1 MNDHLK
7 RLEDMVSL
15 YLAGESRP
23 TADAIRQVIADLRQ
37 SPLFTGRVSDDE
49 AETLARWVEEKHGIS
64 MGLGAVVDAVDF
76 KPWLLDAKLNGLIE
90 PYYWDRYSRL
100 LAKNGMPPGVVR
112 STDEVTDK
120 ILDRLGDPRDL
131 SNWSRRGMVVGHV
144 QSGKTANYTGLV
156 CKAADAG
163 YRLIIVIAGI
173 HNNLR
178 NQTQARIDE
187 GFIGRDTARLAS
199 RDKDKR
205 QKIIGVGNFDQR
217 HFPVSLTNTIKDFNK
232 ATATTN
238 TSSASQMNV
247 PMVLVIKKNS
257 STLKN
262 LIEWLQEWSVSA
274 GSQMVEFP
282 MLLIDDEA
290 DNASI
295 NIKHGREEVA
305 RINGQIRELLSLF
318 RRSCY
323 VGYTAT
329 PFANIFIDPD
339 REDDVFKQDLF
350 PRHFIIGLDAPTNY
364 FGAHKIFVEN
374 RDTHVRYIE
383 DNEEI
388 FPVSHAIGHEF
399 EHLPQ
404 SLVGAIRTFV
414 VARAIRNIRG
424 QAGKHASMLVNASRF
439 TGIQSKLRNRIAEV
453 VEGIR
458 SAVNVDAGKGPAA
471 LKNPEIA
478 ELHEVWQKEF
488 SNLEDRIPW
497 AEVQSRLYEVLAGAQ
512 VIEVNSSKTSG
523 ALNYDDRGEF
533 GATVIAVGGF
543 SLSRGL
549 TLEGLTISYFL
560 RNSVMYD
567 TLMQMGRWFGYRTG
581 YEDLCRIW
589 MLREG
594 VSWYAHIS
602 GAMDDL
608 QYQLKLMEQSKA
620 TPETFGLAVRSH
632 EDALM
637 VTARNKMGSSESVT
651 MSAGL
656 SGDMVETVWLS
667 ANPATL
673 AHNRALGRQF
683 VDSLRDAGYELNS
696 GPNNSRGYLL
706 KDVKWDL
713 VRGFLAGFRSDRVGG
728 KAETGPLVSYAEDRA
743 NFECKTWDVL
753 FANVNA
759 EDGLSPVL
767 GIPLGWSS
775 LATSVENKVLQ
786 LSGRNMRLGSPGDAA
801 IGMEEGDI
809 KAAEEDFRAL
819 YESKG
824 SPPPKRLPDK
834 AYLRGHRKCPL
845 LIIRLVKAK
854 PVIEDGEPMLA
865 WSAYFPETSVP
876 GGRIEYVVNTTRL
889 RELFG
894 ADEDEEEAMG
904 DAN

>member
-1 MNDHLK
+1 MNENLR

-15 YLAGESRP
+15 YLAGEPRP

-37 SPLFTGRVSDDE
+37 SPLFTGKVDDDE
-49 AETLARWVEEKHGIS
+49 AETLARLVEEKHGIS

-76 KPWLLDAKLNGLIE
+76 KPWLQDAKINRLFE
-90 PYYWDRYSRL
+90 PYYWDRYRRL
-100 LAKNGMPPGVVR
+100 LTQNGLPPGVVR
-112 STDEVTDK
+112 ATDEVTDK
-120 ILDRLGDPRDL
+120 ILDRLGNPRDM

-163 YRLIIVIAGI
+163 FRLIVVIAGI

-178 NQTQARIDE
+178 NQTQGRIDE

-217 HFPVSLTNTIKDFNK
+217 EFPVSLTNSIKDFNK

-238 TSSASQMNV
+238 TSSVGQLNV

-262 LIEWLQEWSVSA
+262 LIEWLQEHSVSSA
-274 GSQMVEFP
+274 SQMVEYP

-305 RINGQIRELLSLF
+305 RINGQIRELLGLF

-374 RDTHVRYIE
+374 RDSHVRYIT
-383 DNEEI
+383 DNEDI
-388 FPVSHAIGHEF
+388 LPVGHKIDDPVDVLPPSLIHAVRAFI
-399 EHLPQ
+399 
-404 SLVGAIRTFV
+404 
-414 VARAIRNIRG
+414 VARAIRNARG
-424 QAGKHASMLVNASRF
+424 QGAQHASMLVNASRF
-439 TGIQSKLRNRIAEV
+439 TGIQGKLRNRIADIV
-453 VEGIR
+453 DNIRNAVTVE
-458 SAVNVDAGKGPAA
+458 AGKGDPALANTEIAA
-471 LKNPEIA
+471 LHN
-478 ELHEVWQKEF
+478 VWEEEF
-488 SNLEDRIPW
+488 ADAADETDWLQ
-497 AEVQSRLYEVLAGAQ
+497 VQSKLYQVLAGAQ

-533 GATVIAVGGF
+533 GQTVIAVGGF

-549 TLEGLTISYFL
+549 TLEGLTVSYFL

-567 TLMQMGRWFGYRTG
+567 TLMQMGRWFGYRSG
-581 YEDLCRIW
+581 YEDLCRVW
-589 MLREG
+589 MPPDG
-594 VSWYAHIS
+594 VGWYAHIS
-602 GAMDDL
+602 DAMDDL
-608 QYQLKLMEQSKA
+608 QYQLKLMEQAKA

-637 VTARNKMGSSESVT
+637 VTARNKLGSSELVT
-651 MSAGL
+651 MSASL
-656 SGDMVETVWLS
+656 SANMVETVWLS
-667 ANPATL
+667 ANPETI
-673 AHNRALGRQF
+673 AHNRALGARF
-683 VDSLRDAGYELNS
+683 VETLRVSQRGRE
-696 GPNNSRGYLL
+696 PNHTKGFLL
-706 KDVKWDL
+706 KDVDWLD
-713 VRGFLAGFRSDRVGG
+713 VRGFLSAFRSDRVGG
-728 KAETGPLVSYAEDRA
+728 KAETAPIIAYAEARA
-743 NFECKTWDVL
+743 EHECEKWDVL
-753 FANVNA
+753 FASVNHA
-759 EDGLSPVL
+759 QSADDIL
-767 GIPLGWSS
+767 GIPLGPSRI
-775 LATSVENKVLQ
+775 AVAQDGNVLQ
-786 LSGRNMRLGSPGDAA
+786 ISGRNMRLGTPGDAA
-801 IGMEEGDI
+801 IGMSDPDI
-809 KAAEEDFRAL
+809 AAAERDFRAL
-819 YESKG
+819 YEDKNSVA
-824 SPPPKRLPDK
+824 PKRVPDK
-834 AYLRGHRKCPL
+834 AYLKQHRKRPL
-845 LIIRLVKAK
+845 LILRLVKPKDDATTAA
-854 PVIEDGEPMLA
+854 PLLA
-865 WSAYFPETSVP
+865 WSLYFPETTIA
-876 GGRIEYVVNTTRL
+876 GGRVDYVVNTTRM

-894 ADEDEEEAMG
+894 ADDDEEEAIG
-904 DAN
+904 DAD